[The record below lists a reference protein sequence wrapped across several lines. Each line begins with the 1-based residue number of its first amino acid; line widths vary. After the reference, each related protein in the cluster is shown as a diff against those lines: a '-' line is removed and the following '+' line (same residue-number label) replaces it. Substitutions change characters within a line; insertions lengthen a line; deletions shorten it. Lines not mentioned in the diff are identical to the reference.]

1 MSHASHP
8 PAQGATCCYN
18 TCTSDLHRDR
28 SMKLK
33 SVVAVA
39 LLAAFA
45 ALAGCGKQAGAPSQ
59 EADARLFKLAQM
71 NGCIEC
77 HTVSATSVGPSW
89 LAIADRYKDAP
100 REDAKALLISSV
112 MNGSKGKWLT
122 WKGGGGMPP
131 LGRRVAQQDI
141 EELVDYIL
149 TLRH

>member
-1 MSHASHP
+1 M
-8 PAQGATCCYN
+8 
-18 TCTSDLHRDR
+18 R
-28 SMKLK
+28 LK
-33 SVVAVA
+33 
-39 LLAAFA
+39 FA
-45 ALAGCGKQAGAPSQ
+45 AAALIATVVIFAGCGKQGPRSPSE

-100 REDAKALLISSV
+100 HDEAKALLMSSV

-131 LGRRVAQQDI
+131 LGRRVAKRDI
-141 EELVDYIL
+141 DELVDYIL
-149 TLRH
+149 SLKH

>member
-1 MSHASHP
+1 
-8 PAQGATCCYN
+8 
-18 TCTSDLHRDR
+18 
-28 SMKLK
+28 MKLK

-39 LLAAFA
+39 LIAAIAVLAA
-45 ALAGCGKQAGAPSQ
+45 CGKQVGGPQALSQ

-89 LAIADRYKDAP
+89 LAIADRYKEAP
-100 REDAKALLISSV
+100 RADAKALLISSV

-122 WKGGGGMPP
+122 WKGGDGMPP
-131 LGRRVAQQDI
+131 LGRRVAHQDI

-149 TLRH
+149 SLRH